1 MGEARQSSRDV
12 SLIVGAVGLS
22 SLGDFLL
29 WIPLTLHL
37 REMTDSG
44 FAVAALMI
52 CLWGPIVLLA
62 PISGAIVDR
71 FETRRVLIVASLAQ
85 AAVAGSLAL
94 ALDSTAG
101 ILALAAALGVGFS
114 VAQPAEF
121 ALVPAIA
128 GERELTT
135 VNGYIETA
143 RYAGITAGPVLG
155 GVLSGAGGVEVAL
168 AVNAAT
174 FVVVALAAVALAARR
189 LPGAVDESAPH
200 EHALVGAAVLF
211 RDRTLAIVLG
221 VVFVSL
227 LFMSATIPAEVFFI
241 KEDLG
246 ASDAVF
252 GIVFSCWALGMVVGA
267 VGVARKVG
275 LTALAAGAIV
285 AAIVQGVGL
294 GLPTAWLV
302 IWFAGGMWFV
312 GGVGHGVKNVLART
326 LIQERVPGRLHGR
339 AFAAYNGL
347 RNGSE
352 LIALAA
358 GGFLIAAIGA
368 RTTVALAGA
377 IPALIGVLGLFF
389 YLRRS
394 GAEPEVP
401 DSGAPAEEGVVEPAP
416 VRAAGAVE

>member
-1 MGEARQSSRDV
+1 VR
-12 SLIVGAVGLS
+12 LIVGAVGLS

-44 FAVAALMI
+44 VAVAALMI
-52 CLWGPIVLLA
+52 CLWAPIVVLA
-62 PISGAIVDR
+62 PIAGAIVDR
-71 FETRRVLIVASLAQ
+71 FETRRVLILASLAQ
-85 AAVAGSLAL
+85 AVVALGLAF
-94 ALDSTAG
+94 ALDSEVA
-101 ILALAAALGVGFS
+101 ILALAACLGVGFS

-121 ALVPAIA
+121 ALVPVIA
-128 GERELTT
+128 GDRELTA

-143 RYAGITAGPVLG
+143 RYAGMTIGPVLG
-155 GVLSGAGGVEVAL
+155 GVLAGAGGTEVAL
-168 AVNAAT
+168 AVNGAS
-174 FVVVALAAVALAARR
+174 FICIALAATMLAARR
-189 LPGAVDESAPH
+189 PRATVDAEASR

-221 VVFVSL
+221 VVFTSL
-227 LFMSATIPAEVFFI
+227 LFMSATIPAEIFFI
-241 KEDLG
+241 KEDIG

-252 GIVFSCWALGMVVGA
+252 GIVFSSWALGMVLGA
-267 VGVARKVG
+267 LGVARRVG
-275 LTALAAGAIV
+275 AAVTTLAVGTLV

-302 IWFAGGMWFV
+302 AWFAGLMWFA

-326 LIQERVPGRLHGR
+326 LIQERVADRMHGR

-347 RNGSE
+347 RNGAE

-377 IPALIGVLGLFF
+377 IPALIGIAGLLL

-394 GAEPEVP
+394 ADEPAVPGAGGPPE
-401 DSGAPAEEGVVEPAP
+401 GGVVEPSP
-416 VRAAGAVE
+416 VPATGALE